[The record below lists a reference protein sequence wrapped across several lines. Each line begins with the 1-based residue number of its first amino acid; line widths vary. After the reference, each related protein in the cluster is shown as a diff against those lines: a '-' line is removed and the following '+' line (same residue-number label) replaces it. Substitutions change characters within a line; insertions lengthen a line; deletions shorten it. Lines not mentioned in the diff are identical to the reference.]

1 LFRQFINQKILRAT
15 YTNNQLQEVLTD
27 FWFNHFNVS
36 IAKNQ
41 CAQFIPVF
49 ERDAIRPN
57 VLGNFN
63 QLVMATAKSPA
74 MLLYLDNFSSAGMN
88 EDFENRVN
96 NYTKKLARLQKDTSE
111 KGKKALQQ
119 LNKTKSQGLN
129 ENYAREVM
137 ELHTLGVDGGYTQND
152 VTQAAKVLTGWTV
165 YPISDYDQLE
175 I

>member
-1 LFRQFINQKILRAT
+1 MFLQFINQKILRAT

-88 EDFENRVN
+88 EDFENRGN
-96 NYTKKLARLQKDTSE
+96 N
-111 KGKKALQQ
+111 
-119 LNKTKSQGLN
+119 
-129 ENYAREVM
+129 
-137 ELHTLGVDGGYTQND
+137 
-152 VTQAAKVLTGWTV
+152 
-165 YPISDYDQLE
+165 
-175 I
+175 